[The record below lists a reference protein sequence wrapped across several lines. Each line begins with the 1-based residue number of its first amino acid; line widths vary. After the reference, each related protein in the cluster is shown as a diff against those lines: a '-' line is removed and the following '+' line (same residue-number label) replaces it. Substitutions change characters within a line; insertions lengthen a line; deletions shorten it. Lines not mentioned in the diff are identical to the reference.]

1 MSTPNFIYDIT
12 LLTIK
17 IIFKN
22 ECGVSAASAGEHRE
36 LVIPA
41 SSPSLF
47 YDETFALS
55 AH

>member
-1 MSTPNFIYDIT
+1 MSTSNFIYDIT
-12 LLTIK
+12 LPTIK
-17 IIFKN
+17 IISKD
-22 ECGVSAASAGEHRE
+22 ECGVSAASAGEQ
-36 LVIPA
+36 LVTPA